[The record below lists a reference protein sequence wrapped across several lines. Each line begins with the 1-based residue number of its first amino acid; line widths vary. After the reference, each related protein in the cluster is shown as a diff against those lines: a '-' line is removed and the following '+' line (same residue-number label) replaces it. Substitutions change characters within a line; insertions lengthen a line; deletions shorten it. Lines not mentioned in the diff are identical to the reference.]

1 MLTLFQEEIWF
12 SDCEDDPE
20 KIAEE
25 IAINDDIYEAL
36 ISEKVS
42 FSRFENIIRHRF
54 W

>member
-25 IAINDDIYEAL
+25 IVINDDIYEAL
-36 ISEKVS
+36 ISEEVS
-42 FSRFENIIRHRF
+42 FSRLEKIIRRCF
-54 W
+54 R